1 MDNSSSRHI
10 DEKKNEI
17 LVLGKRS
24 TDGLADTKM
33 TLEAKYFVNIGK
45 SKKKNWLIIHGNV
58 ANKFLYGNGIKFHQF
73 KAKVSKINSLCL

>member
-45 SKKKNWLIIHGNV
+45 SQKKNL
-58 ANKFLYGNGIKFHQF
+58 FDYTL
-73 KAKVSKINSLCL
+73 